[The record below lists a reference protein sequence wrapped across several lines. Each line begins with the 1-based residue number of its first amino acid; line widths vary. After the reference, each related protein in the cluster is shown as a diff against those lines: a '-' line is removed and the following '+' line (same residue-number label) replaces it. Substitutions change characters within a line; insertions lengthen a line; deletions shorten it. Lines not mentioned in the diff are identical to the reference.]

1 MAEEIFYKM
10 PFNVGTLLEGK
21 GRLAKTDLPTSVRQ
35 NLRLLLTTPPMR
47 VEFAPIYGCKIHWSQ
62 FLTSNR
68 MMDEE
73 VRLEDS
79 FKVKME
85 QNISALIGRYEQRIN
100 LKEVNIDL
108 RYAKDDHQE
117 WLPPIGRKTKGNVIQ
132 IVVKIKASIKPEFA
146 FDGDTLDLEDTISL
160 F

>member
-1 MAEEIFYKM
+1 MAEDIFYKM
-10 PFNVGTLLEGK
+10 PFNVGALVNK
-21 GRLAKTDLPTSVRQ
+21 NGRLAKTDLANSVRQ

-47 VEFAPIYGCKIHWSQ
+47 VDFAPVYGCKIHWSQ

-79 FKVKME
+79 FKVKIE
-85 QNISALIGRYEQRIN
+85 QNITHLIQRYEQRID
-100 LKEVNIDL
+100 LKEVIIDL
-108 RYAKDDHQE
+108 RYAMADHKD
-117 WLPPIGRKTKGNVIQ
+117 WLPPIGRNTKGNVIQ
-132 IVVKIKASIKPEFA
+132 IIVKIKAKIKAEFA
-146 FDGDTLDLEDTISL
+146 FDGDSLDLEDTISL